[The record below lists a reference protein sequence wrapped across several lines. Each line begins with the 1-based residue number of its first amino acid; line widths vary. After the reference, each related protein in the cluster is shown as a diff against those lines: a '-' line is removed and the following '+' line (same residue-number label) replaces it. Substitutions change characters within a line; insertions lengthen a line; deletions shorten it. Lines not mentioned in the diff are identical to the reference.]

1 MPKPSPLTAI
11 VIFPLV
17 FLSSCAT
24 ILNGPSQL
32 IRVSTEKNISDL
44 RVENTLSMESRTLD
58 TAMIHAFIVPRSAQP
73 LIIHFRLDTAEKT
86 VRLQPR
92 NSFAWWYNIF
102 SNYGI
107 GMLIDWHN
115 PKRYSYPSWTYL
127 AANDTVVY
135 HHRFPPIPKGNLRLS
150 LSYSPVDI
158 FNILS
163 PEGQYSTGGIFG
175 AEAGLDYF
183 HKPDRY
189 ISLAVGAA
197 TSVAPVEHLG
207 SGYLRTGNALYANI
221 RYNYVIGSFDLGY
234 GGSISKLIWARTT
247 FGDTVN
253 LNKHTQSIG
262 FGPSLSAQYRIGNS
276 FRLGL
281 LYQPTLMS
289 VDHSPAFNYQHYIS
303 VNLCWK
309 IRLRRSRLPGT
320 TPGQCE

>member
-1 MPKPSPLTAI
+1 MPKPSPYTI
-11 VIFPLV
+11 TIIFPLI

-24 ILNGPSQL
+24 ILNSHSQL

-44 RVENTLSMESRTLD
+44 RVGNTLSVESHTLD
-58 TAMIHAFIVPRSAQP
+58 TPRVHAFIVPRSAGP
-73 LIIHFRLDTAEKT
+73 LIIHFRIDTAEKT
-86 VRLQPR
+86 VSLQPR
-92 NSFAWWYNIF
+92 NSFAWWYNIL

-107 GMLIDWHN
+107 GMLVDRNN

-127 AANDTVVY
+127 AANDTVVCY
-135 HHRFPPIPKGNLRLS
+135 HRFPPVAKGNLRLS
-150 LSYSPVDI
+150 LAYSPVNV
-158 FNILS
+158 FNVLS
-163 PEGQYSTGGIFG
+163 PEGKYNTGGIFG
-175 AEAGLDYF
+175 MEAGIDYF
-183 HKPDRY
+183 HKTDRY

-207 SGYLRTGNALYANI
+207 KGYLRTGNALYANI

-253 LNKHTQSIG
+253 LDMHTHSIG

-281 LYQPTLMS
+281 LYQPTLLS

-303 VNLCWK
+303 INLCWK
-309 IRLRRSRLPGT
+309 IHLSSDQHHGPLF
-320 TPGQCE
+320 